1 MGLKFGLLLPH
12 FGVYAEPDRMLRGAA
27 RAEALGFDS
36 VWVRDHLIF
45 EPHGE
50 FEQPSTTFYEAL
62 TVLTAVGAVTE
73 RIGLGTGA
81 LIPFRHPLHTA
92 LTTAAMSNLFP
103 GRLIVGM
110 GGGNADRQFA
120 AVGLG
125 GVFRP
130 DLVRS
135 NANILRRLWTGDGV
149 SYQDEHYSFE
159 GVSMEPKPPGAPPPF
174 WYCGNTP
181 ASVRRAVE
189 FCDGWLPGRIGLAT
203 LTKRVASLAELS
215 QQAGRERPTVGVI
228 PSTSVERSRAEALS
242 YLNIEGLLAWANHAR
257 FWVKPASGRFSTAED
272 LAGVMVAGSPEEVAA
287 QCVELHRAGVDHLIF
302 DLRLKF
308 QRWFHQIE
316 MLGSE
321 VLPRVRE
328 LAAAGQGTRSRP

>member
-1 MGLKFGLLLPH
+1 MGLRFGLLLPH
-12 FGVYAEPDRMLRGAA
+12 FGEYGDPDRMLRGAA
-27 RAEALGFDS
+27 RAEELGFDS

-50 FEQPSTTFYEAL
+50 FERPNTTFYEAL
-62 TVLTAVGAVTE
+62 TVLTAIGASTQ
-73 RIGLGTGA
+73 RLMLGTGA

-92 LTTAAMSNLFP
+92 LITSSMSNLFP

-110 GGGNADRQFA
+110 GGGNSDRQFA
-120 AVGLG
+120 AIGLG

-135 NANILRRLWTGDGV
+135 NAEILRRLWTEDDV
-149 SYQDEHYSFE
+149 SYQDEYYAFE
-159 GVSMEPKPPGAPPPF
+159 NVSMGPKPPGTPPPF

-203 LTKRVASLAELS
+203 LKKRVQTLTELS
-215 QQAGRERPTVGVI
+215 EQAGRPRPTVGII
-228 PSTSVERSRAEALS
+228 PSTSVERTREEALS
-242 YLNIEGLLAWANHAR
+242 YLNVEGLLAWANNAKY
-257 FWVKPASGRFSTAED
+257 WVKPPSGRFETAED
-272 LAGVMVAGSPEEVAA
+272 LAGVMIAGDPEQVAQ
-287 QCVELHRAGVDHLIF
+287 QCVELHQAGVDHLVF
-302 DLRLKF
+302 DVRLKF
-308 QRWFHQIE
+308 QRWFEQIE
-316 MLGSE
+316 MLGNE

-328 LAAAGQGTRSRP
+328 LVR